1 MATWSPASLEAE
13 WTGNLTRRKRRSIAE
28 LSAIPL
34 REIALG
40 PDEAFYAVLGL
51 KPLQWLKKQRLARY
65 HAALLAF
72 VWRQAVLATH
82 PAYNEPFG
90 ATLERLFGEL
100 PGINRERRER
110 YVNDLNFFKVITDT
124 FAEDGFMSA
133 ALHVTQRVL
142 GEIDKQPENL
152 DWAVQLSLWLDERFQ
167 AYRGELLEVE
177 LGGVG

>member
-1 MATWSPASLEAE
+1 MATWSPAALEAE

-40 PDEAFYAVLGL
+40 PDESFYALLGL
-51 KPLQWLKKQRLARY
+51 KPLQWLKRQRLARY

-72 VWRQAVLATH
+72 VWRQAVLSTH

-90 ATLERLFGEL
+90 TMLERLFGEL
-100 PGINRERRER
+100 PGVKRERLER
-110 YVNDLNFFKVITDT
+110 YINDLNFFKVITDT
-124 FAEDGFMSA
+124 FEEDGFMSP

-142 GEIDKQPENL
+142 GEINKQPENL
-152 DWAVQLSLWLDERFQ
+152 EWAVDLSLWLDERFQ
-167 AYRGELLEVE
+167 AYRGELLVVE
-177 LGGVG
+177 MGGVG